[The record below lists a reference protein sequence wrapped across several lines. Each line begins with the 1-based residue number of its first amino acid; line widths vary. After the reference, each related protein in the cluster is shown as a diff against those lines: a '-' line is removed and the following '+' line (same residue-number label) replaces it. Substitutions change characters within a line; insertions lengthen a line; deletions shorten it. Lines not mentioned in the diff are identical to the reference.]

1 MLHSKVAFQS
11 WWAACKNV
19 RYKVALKAA
28 ANVGKQHGSF
38 EFFAGFVQKN
48 TLALRQIDACPIT
61 HNIHKAP
68 LDAGSDAI

>member
-1 MLHSKVAFQS
+1 
-11 WWAACKNV
+11 
-19 RYKVALKAA
+19 LKAA